1 MRIHE
6 ARFVGSDLAF
16 SFFSGS
22 TSRGTSFLTTLRIL
36 NRKPLEAGAGNQ
48 YNGHQ
53 GQDDEFDDFIK
64 KRLCS

>member
-1 MRIHE
+1 MKPDLSE
-6 ARFVGSDLAF
+6 AIWLL

-22 TSRGTSFLTTLRIL
+22 SSRRTSFLTTLRIL

-53 GQDDEFDDFIK
+53 GKDDEFDDFIK